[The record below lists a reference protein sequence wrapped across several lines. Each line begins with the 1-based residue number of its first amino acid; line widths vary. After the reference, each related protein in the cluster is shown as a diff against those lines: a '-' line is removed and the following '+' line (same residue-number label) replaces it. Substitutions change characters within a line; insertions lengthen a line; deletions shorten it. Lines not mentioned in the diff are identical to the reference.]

1 MALAA
6 INLRTKY
13 HAIILISK
21 EIFFSQNKCTNPLH
35 PFSKK
40 NKWKQSPRWI
50 GESFHYSLQPQ
61 IGREDDHREN
71 NVGTRETQHGEQL
84 FPHRNKKD
92 NGTWDMKQEDT
103 FENPSCNK
111 ECWNLALFFMS
122 MFKRQQGFTLQY
134 LSQTRHPSYQSP
146 FRIRMLYHDI
156 WQEEDPSLP
165 CTTMHR
171 CPFEIL

>member
-6 INLRTKY
+6 INLRTKC

-71 NVGTRETQHGEQL
+71 NVGTRETQQGETTVSTQ
-84 FPHRNKKD
+84 
-92 NGTWDMKQEDT
+92 KQ
-103 FENPSCNK
+103 K
-111 ECWNLALFFMS
+111 
-122 MFKRQQGFTLQY
+122 G
-134 LSQTRHPSYQSP
+134 
-146 FRIRMLYHDI
+146 
-156 WQEEDPSLP
+156 
-165 CTTMHR
+165 
-171 CPFEIL
+171 

>member
-71 NVGTRETQHGEQL
+71 NVGTQETQQGETTVSTQ
-84 FPHRNKKD
+84 
-92 NGTWDMKQEDT
+92 KQ
-103 FENPSCNK
+103 K
-111 ECWNLALFFMS
+111 
-122 MFKRQQGFTLQY
+122 G
-134 LSQTRHPSYQSP
+134 
-146 FRIRMLYHDI
+146 
-156 WQEEDPSLP
+156 
-165 CTTMHR
+165 
-171 CPFEIL
+171 